1 MCVERE
7 FAIFVRPIF
16 NRDMIIVKPLNKDC
30 EGISVDGGELV
41 YCDDVG
47 VIRPALTTEGTVDW
61 LTSCLLLCLP
71 LLNASM
77 MKVVT
82 TMSSAVSKLLYTVL
96 EQFRTDRAFTVFL
109 ERLALRL

>member
-1 MCVERE
+1 M
-7 FAIFVRPIF
+7 
-16 NRDMIIVKPLNKDC
+16 VKPLKKDC
-30 EGISVDGGELV
+30 EGIGVNGGKLM

-47 VIRPALTTEGTVDW
+47 VIRPAVTTERTVDW
-61 LTSCLLLCLP
+61 LTSRLLLRLP

-82 TMSSAVSKLLYTVL
+82 TMCSAVSKLLYTVL
-96 EQFRTDRAFTVFL
+96 KQFRTDRAFTVFL